1 MVINRIVKRK
11 INMKHRIISICTILL
26 LLTLTACGTEQN
38 SAEQNK
44 PEMVVEPATNSTE
57 NSDIGSYEQHVEQ
70 TPEPTITEV
79 PEIIND
85 TSDIENEPEFKE
97 PISRTIEQAGLIAFY
112 ADSDEEPEPFVLT
125 LVSES
130 GNNISNPNDWFA
142 ENQLYLPMING
153 VLAESAMQIHKEPD
167 IDYDYWERFADT
179 VFSDESYIYEWCPTD
194 ISVYNKETMELLY
207 YVQVESDTWYIMG
220 NCAYVRDGI
229 LYTCNIFNG
238 YAMPN
243 SCYLMAYDLENGELL
258 WRSEDQT
265 FNSMNFIVKG
275 DVIICG
281 YGFTAEDDYIY
292 QISMLTGKT
301 ISKTAVSKMPD
312 LLVEQ
317 DGKLYVHTYS
327 YDYVFEIE

>member
-1 MVINRIVKRK
+1 MK
-11 INMKHRIISICTILL
+11 IEMKHRVINIYTILL
-26 LLTLTACGTEQN
+26 ILTLTACGISQDSVEKNETEPVTE
-38 SAEQNK
+38 SE
-44 PEMVVEPATNSTE
+44 TNSIENLENDNLGTE
-57 NSDIGSYEQHVEQ
+57 NPDIEYNEQPAEQ
-70 TPEPTITEV
+70 TPEQVITETY
-79 PEIIND
+79 E
-85 TSDIENEPEFKE
+85 TGSEAEFKD
-97 PISRTIEQAGLIAFY
+97 PISRTIEQSGLTAFY
-112 ADSDEEPEPFVLT
+112 ADSDEEPEPFGLT

-130 GNNISNPNDWFA
+130 GNNVSNPDDWFA
-142 ENQLYLPMING
+142 ENRLYLPMING
-153 VLAESAMQIHKEPD
+153 PLAESAMQIYKEPD

-179 VFSDESYIYEWCPTD
+179 VFSDENYIYEWCPTD
-194 ISVYNKETMELLY
+194 ISVYDKETMELLY
-207 YVQVESDTWYIMG
+207 YVQAASDTWYIMG

-229 LYTCNIFNG
+229 LYACNIFNG

-292 QISMLTGKT
+292 QISMRTGKT